1 MDWKNVKLI
10 LARELKVQLRDR
22 RTLFTVLVLPLLLY
36 PLMGMAMLQV
46 SQFSHQKSVKVW
58 MAGAENLPAE
68 PALLEGDKISL
79 DLLPLGPKKADI
91 KIEIDSNEEFLK
103 FARQLLDSEKYPEG
117 KQVVNDF
124 IQNELKKRGADLAV
138 IVPNPITVPVVDE
151 TAADDETAAKA
162 ENGCDTNDSAATG
175 STNAIDSVYVFRN
188 SANDKS
194 NMAAE
199 QFGKVLGNWQKAIAF
214 QVLAEKDVDLSTL
227 GAVNSVHTD
236 VADSDQ
242 KQAAT
247 WSKILPFI
255 ILIWS
260 LTGAFY
266 PAVDLCAGEK
276 ERGTFETLL
285 SSPALRSEIAIAKLL
300 TVMAFSMTTSLLNLL
315 SMGFTGL
322 FVVSRLS
329 ESMGGDPTAMPMLGL
344 PPVSC
349 LFWLLLALVPI
360 SALFSAV
367 ALAAASFAK
376 SSKEGQYYLVPLM
389 MISMPLMMLP
399 MTPAAKLDFG
409 TSLIPVSGLMLM
421 LRGLIEGQYAEVA
434 RYVGPV
440 VAVTLGCCW
449 LAIRWV
455 VIQFNSESVIF
466 RPSERFSV
474 TVWIRKV
481 FLERDIPV
489 VGHAILCGILILVA
503 KFFVSMGAS
512 VPLDW
517 FQFSKQAIVMLV
529 ATVALPAVLMA
540 MFLSRDPMRSL
551 RLRGCRAPVACA
563 AVLAAICLHPAVMW
577 LTNLVMAVY
586 PASGD
591 LAFAETIM
599 TAIFADAPG
608 LWAILL
614 VIALAP
620 AVFEELAF
628 RGFILSGCQS
638 LGSNFKAILISSILF
653 GLAHSI
659 LQQSIIT
666 FFLGCLIGFI
676 AVRTKSLIP
685 CILYHF
691 IHNGI
696 SVCISLVNEETLL
709 RYPMLQYFLT
719 QSEDGGFEYLL
730 VPAVAM
736 SLIGG
741 FLIFWF
747 YRYQVGDEG
756 SGTKQQTTKPMNL
769 TSSLMPKTGAK

>member
-10 LARELKVQLRDR
+10 LAREVKVQLRDR

-46 SQFSHQKSVKVW
+46 SQFSKQQSVNVW
-58 MAGAENLPAE
+58 MVGAENLPE
-68 PALLEGDKISL
+68 DPVLLDGNQDVRPE
-79 DLLPLGPKKADI
+79 LLPTGPKQAKVSINA
-91 KIEIDSNEEFLK
+91 DSNQKVLEI
-103 FARQLLDSEKYPEG
+103 ARQLLDEEKYPDG
-117 KQVVNDF
+117 KEFVNKI
-124 IQNELKKRGADLAV
+124 IQAELKKRGADLAV
-138 IVPNPITVPVVDE
+138 IIPEQITVNQDE
-151 TAADDETAAKA
+151 ASGYGV
-162 ENGCDTNDSAATG
+162 EN
-175 STNAIDSVYVFRN
+175 IYVFRN
-188 SANDKS
+188 SAQDKS
-194 NMAAE
+194 NIAAE
-199 QFGKVLGNWQKAIAF
+199 TFGKIFANWQKEIAF
-214 QVLAEKDVDLSTL
+214 QVLAEKEVDVASL
-227 GAVNSVHTD
+227 GVVAPVYSD

-300 TVMAFSMTTSLLNLL
+300 TVMAFSMTTSILNLL
-315 SMGFTGL
+315 SMGITGL
-322 FVVSRLS
+322 FVVSRIGA
-329 ESMGGDPTAMPMLGL
+329 SMGGDPTALPLLGL

-349 LFWLLLALVPI
+349 FFWLLLALIPI

-399 MTPAAKLDFG
+399 MAPAAKLDFG

-421 LRGLIEGQYAEVA
+421 LRGLIEGQYAEVGP
-434 RYVGPV
+434 YVGPV
-440 VAVTLGCCW
+440 VGVTLLCCW

-455 VIQFNSESVIF
+455 VIQFSSESVIF

-474 TVWIRKV
+474 TVWLRQV
-481 FLERDIPV
+481 FLDRDLPV
-489 VGHAILCGILILVA
+489 VGHALLCGILILVA

-512 VPLDW
+512 IPHDW
-517 FQFSKQAIVMLV
+517 FQFAKQTVIVLL
-529 ATVALPAVLMA
+529 ATVALPAILMA
-540 MFLSRDPMRSL
+540 MFLSRDPL
-551 RLRGCRAPVACA
+551 RTLKLRTCRVPVACA
-563 AVLAAICLHPAVMW
+563 AVLAAMCLHPAAMW
-577 LTNLVMAVY
+577 LTNLVMTIY

-591 LAFAETIM
+591 LALAEQIM
-599 TAIFADAPG
+599 SAIFGDAPG
-608 LWAILL
+608 LWAVLL

-638 LGSNFKAILISSILF
+638 LKSDFKAIVISSILF

-685 CILYHF
+685 CVLYHF
-691 IHNGI
+691 VHNGVSVSI
-696 SVCISLVNEETLL
+696 SMVNEQTLFQ
-709 RYPMLQYFLT
+709 YPMLQYLLV
-719 QSEDGGFEYLL
+719 QSPEGGFEYLMAPAIAMTIVGCML
-730 VPAVAM
+730 V
-736 SLIGG
+736 
-741 FLIFWF
+741 FWF
-747 YRYQVGDEG
+747 SRYRVDADNNTEETMQEAIDV
-756 SGTKQQTTKPMNL
+756 SAFLPKPN
-769 TSSLMPKTGAK
+769 AKLNGRT